1 MITILLIIAA
11 FFLGK
16 YFGARDAMEITEKVV
31 KAYFEQEKRHKDETN
46 ISKP

>member
-16 YFGARDAMEITEKVV
+16 HFGARDAQIVTDKVI
-31 KAYFEQEKRHKDETN
+31 KAYFEQEKRHKDEKKF
-46 ISKP
+46 IS

>member
-16 YFGARDAMEITEKVV
+16 YFGAKGAMEITEKVV
-31 KAYFEQEKRHKDETN
+31 KAYFEQEKRHKNDRV
-46 ISKP
+46 